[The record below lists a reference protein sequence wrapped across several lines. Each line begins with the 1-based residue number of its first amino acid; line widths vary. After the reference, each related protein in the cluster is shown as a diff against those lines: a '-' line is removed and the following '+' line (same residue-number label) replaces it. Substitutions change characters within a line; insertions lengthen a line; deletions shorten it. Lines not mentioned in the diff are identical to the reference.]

1 MYGWLEGL
9 GIIIRPQEQPSP
21 VALRSWE
28 INISAVGQDDS
39 QDQSAL
45 FPRAFLGAWAAVT
58 QRDDLIITHLV
69 FPISV
74 PLPLWGV
81 AGVTSP
87 INFLWKLSFRFC
99 AVGAQIRRGS
109 FQHRW
114 FTFSDYSWGVPS

>member
-58 QRDDLIITHLV
+58 QRDDLIITHLN

-74 PLPLWGV
+74 ALPLWGCW
-81 AGVTSP
+81 GHFP
-87 INFLWKLSFRFC
+87 DKLSLEAFFQVLRC
-99 AVGAQIRRGS
+99 GS
-109 FQHRW
+109 P
-114 FTFSDYSWGVPS
+114 D

>member
-58 QRDDLIITHLV
+58 QRDDLISHTLSSPSQCP
-69 FPISV
+69 FPSGG
-74 PLPLWGV
+74 LWGHF
-81 AGVTSP
+81 P
-87 INFLWKLSFRFC
+87 DKLSLEAFRFC

-109 FQHRW
+109 FQHCW
-114 FTFSDYSWGVPS
+114 FTFSDYSWGVPG